1 MQLRA
6 AGVPTVHYV
15 SPSIWAWR
23 PKRIEKVRR
32 AADRVLLVFPFEQ
45 KIYDQAGIAATY
57 VGHPLASLIPPR
69 ADPAAARARLGL
81 ADEGAVVALLPGSRR
96 AEVQHIGPAFVEA
109 ARLMLRREP
118 SMRLLLPVAEPR
130 LRGLLQPALAAAG
143 ADAQRITLF
152 DGRSH
157 DCLQAADAAL
167 VASGTAT
174 LEAALFGKPMVIAYR
189 MPAASYWLMRRM
201 GTVGL
206 IGLPNILAGEALVPE
221 LIQQEA
227 TPAKL
232 AAALLGLLDD
242 GPRCERLRGR
252 FAAMHESLRRD
263 TPSLAAEAIMA
274 TARR

>member
-1 MQLRA
+1 
-6 AGVPTVHYV
+6 
-15 SPSIWAWR
+15 
-23 PKRIEKVRR
+23 
-32 AADRVLLVFPFEQ
+32 
-45 KIYDQAGIAATY
+45 
-57 VGHPLASLIPPR
+57 
-69 ADPAAARARLGL
+69 
-81 ADEGAVVALLPGSRR
+81 
-96 AEVQHIGPAFVEA
+96 
-109 ARLMLRREP
+109 
-118 SMRLLLPVAEPR
+118 
-130 LRGLLQPALAAAG
+130 
-143 ADAQRITLF
+143 
-152 DGRSH
+152 
-157 DCLQAADAAL
+157 
-167 VASGTAT
+167 
-174 LEAALFGKPMVIAYR
+174 MVIAYR
-189 MPAASYWLMRRM
+189 MPAASYWMMRRM